1 MEINMPEFIKNNML
15 LCIVAAYFLLISLI
29 SIIVCIYDKKISK
42 KNKVELR
49 VPEKN
54 LLILSALG
62 GGVAMYLCMLLT
74 RHKTQHVKFMLGI
87 PLIIAA
93 QAVAVY
99 LLFHY
104 GVF

>member
-1 MEINMPEFIKNNML
+1 ML
-15 LCIVAAYFLLISLI
+15 LFIVMAYFTIMSLI
-29 SIIVCIYDKKISK
+29 SVIVCIYDKKISK

-49 VPEKN
+49 IPEKT
-54 LLILSALG
+54 LMLLSALG
-62 GGVAMYLCMLLT
+62 GGAAMYLCMLAT
-74 RHKTQHVKFMLGI
+74 RHKTKHVKFMLGI

-104 GVF
+104 GIF

>member
-1 MEINMPEFIKNNML
+1 MPEFIKENML
-15 LCIVAAYFLLISLI
+15 LCIVAAYVLIMSLI

-49 VPEKN
+49 IPEKTLM
-54 LLILSALG
+54 LLSLLG
-62 GGVAMYLCMLLT
+62 GSVAMYLCMLSI
-74 RHKTQHVKFMLGI
+74 RHKTKHVKFMLGI

-104 GVF
+104 GIF

>member
-1 MEINMPEFIKNNML
+1 MPEFIQENML
-15 LCIVAAYFLLISLI
+15 LCIVAAYILIMSLI

-49 VPEKN
+49 VPEKT
-54 LLILSALG
+54 LMLLSALG
-62 GGVAMYLCMLLT
+62 GGVAMYLCMLAI
-74 RHKTQHVKFMLGI
+74 RHKTKHVKFMLGI
-87 PLIIAA
+87 PLIIAV

-104 GVF
+104 SIF